1 MNKTYILGDIMSL
14 DKNNDFISMVK
25 SVVNKNFTANSTF
38 ISIDLKNG
46 VIVDHFQKLIDFS
59 DTGFNLLAAGR
70 NIYIYGENLQITSY
84 NKQMI
89 YINGKINKIEIF
101 EV

>member
-1 MNKTYILGDIMSL
+1 MSKTYILGDIMSL
-14 DKNNDFISMVK
+14 DKNNAFISMVK

-38 ISIDLKNG
+38 ISLDLKNG
-46 VIVDHFQKLIDFS
+46 VIIDSFQKLIDFS
-59 DTGFNLLAAGR
+59 DTCFNLLAAGR
-70 NIYIYGENLQITSY
+70 KIYIYGENLRITSY
-84 NKQMI
+84 NKEMI